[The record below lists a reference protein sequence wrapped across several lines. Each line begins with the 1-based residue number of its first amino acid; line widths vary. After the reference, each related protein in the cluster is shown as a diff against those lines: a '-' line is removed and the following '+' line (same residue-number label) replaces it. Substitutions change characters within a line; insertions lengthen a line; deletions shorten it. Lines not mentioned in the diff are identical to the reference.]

1 MKIKKVLLG
10 TIIAA
15 GLFIPAGLVMATE
28 VANNETQNTQ
38 TECTG
43 DCIGGNG
50 ACDGTG
56 TREMKRL
63 KDGSGENRGN
73 GTGTRTM
80 QRLQDGTGENC
91 DGTCVNE

>member
-1 MKIKKVLLG
+1 MTIKKLLLG
-10 TIIAA
+10 AIIVG

-28 VANNETQNTQ
+28 AETNRVQNTQ
-38 TECTG
+38 TECIG

-63 KDGSGENRGN
+63 QDGSGEKKGN
-73 GTGTRTM
+73 GSGTRTM
-80 QRLQDGTGENC
+80 QRLQDGSGENC